1 MFLLGH
7 KIFLF
12 FFSLGWLHSLRYMF
26 IQFNHDLNSPL
37 SRNQGFDLET
47 QHQ

>member
-12 FFSLGWLHSLRYMF
+12 FPLGWLHSLRYMF
-26 IQFNHDLNSPL
+26 IQFSHDLDSPL
-37 SRNQGFDLET
+37 SRNQGFYLET